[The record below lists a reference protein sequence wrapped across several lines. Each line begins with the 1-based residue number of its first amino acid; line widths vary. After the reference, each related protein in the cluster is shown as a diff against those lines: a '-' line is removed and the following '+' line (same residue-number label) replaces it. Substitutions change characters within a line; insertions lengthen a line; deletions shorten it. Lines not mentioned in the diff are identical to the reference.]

1 MDGIFDHWI
10 DQSGRTLSLS
20 NIIRDKTGEQA
31 IWYAL
36 KDLGYAAVAWDEGG
50 VRVRLAAD
58 GVDPGTVDGL
68 MMALKAVRRPVALEI
83 WDGKDWQRK
92 DYPDGAQF
100 ANDVFLAIDIG
111 D

>member
-36 KDLGYAAVAWDEGG
+36 KDLGYAAVAWDENG

-68 MMALKAVRRPVALEI
+68 MMALKAVRRPVVLEV
-83 WDGKDWQRK
+83 WDGADWQRR
-92 DYPDGAQF
+92 DYADGAKF
-100 ANDVFLAIDIG
+100 ANDVFLAIDTA

>member
-1 MDGIFDHWI
+1 MDEIFDHWI

-31 IWYAL
+31 VWYAL

-58 GVDPGTVDGL
+58 GVDPRTIDGL
-68 MMALKAVRRPVALEI
+68 MMTLKAVRRPIVLEV
-83 WDGKDWQRK
+83 WNGTVWQRT
-92 DYPDGAQF
+92 DYAHGAAF
-100 ANDVFLAIDIG
+100 ANDIYTAIELPE
-111 D
+111 

>member
-1 MDGIFDHWI
+1 MDDIFDHWI

-36 KDLGYAAVAWDEGG
+36 KELGYAAVAWDEGG

-58 GVDPGTVDGL
+58 GL
-68 MMALKAVRRPVALEI
+68 MMTLKAVRRPIALEV
-83 WDGKDWQRK
+83 WDGDAWQRK
-92 DYPDGAQF
+92 NYADGAQF
-100 ANDVFLAIDIG
+100 AGDIFTAINIEG
-111 D
+111 